1 MATRNIA
8 AVDLGAES
16 GRIILARFDGQRM
29 GLEEVHRFPNRPVM
43 LHGHRFWNV
52 LGLWD
57 EMLSGLRKRGSS
69 REPLTASASIHGG
82 SITVWWIAMHSCSV
96 NLTSIATTVRTA

>member
-16 GRIILARFDGQRM
+16 GRIILARFDGQHLS
-29 GLEEVHRFPNRPVM
+29 LEEVHRFPNRPVM
-43 LHGHRFWNV
+43 LHGHRFWNM

-57 EMLSGLRKRGSS
+57 EMLSGLRKAR
-69 REPLTASASIHGG
+69 RARRNPRQHRHRYMGG
-82 SITVWWIAMHSCSV
+82 R
-96 NLTSIATTVRTA
+96 LRPGG